1 MIQSNSAADH
11 YRNMPSSRLDD
22 TESVCV

>member
-1 MIQSNSAADH
+1 MIQSNNAADH
-11 YRNMPSSRLDD
+11 YRNIPSSRLDD